1 MTIPLFG
8 DDAYLNETS
17 AKIVGFSDESGVV
30 LEKTIFYPTGGGQ
43 PGDIGSL
50 EINGKSYPVQ
60 DTVKGN
66 AGDIVLILE
75 HGPEGLNIGD
85 IGVQILNWEVRYSH
99 MKVHSALHLLS
110 VVIPLPVTG
119 GAITALKGRLD
130 FNMPDAIENKDEL
143 TDRLNQLIQGD
154 YEITESWISDEELQA
169 NPGLVK
175 TMSVKPPV
183 GAGKV
188 RLIRIGNDDVQ
199 IDLQPCGGTHVK
211 RTSEIGEMHL
221 GKMQKKGQLNRR
233 VNINKILINSKE
245 MLKLISLKYFLFNKD
260 LDLLSIIKYI
270 LSDFIL
276 YSFSFFL
283 KYCKII

>member
-17 AKIVGFSDESGVV
+17 AKIVGFLDENGVV

-85 IGVQILNWEVRYSH
+85 TGVQILNWEVRYSH

-188 RLIRIGNDDVQ
+188 RLIRIGNDDEQ

-221 GKMQKKGQLNRR
+221 GKMQKK
-233 VNINKILINSKE
+233 VS
-245 MLKLISLKYFLFNKD
+245 
-260 LDLLSIIKYI
+260 
-270 LSDFIL
+270 
-276 YSFSFFL
+276 
-283 KYCKII
+283 

>member
-17 AKIVGFSDESGVV
+17 AKIIGFSDESGVV

-85 IGVQILNWEVRYSH
+85 TGVQILNWEVRYSH

-211 RTSEIGEMHL
+211 RTS
-221 GKMQKKGQLNRR
+221 
-233 VNINKILINSKE
+233 
-245 MLKLISLKYFLFNKD
+245 
-260 LDLLSIIKYI
+260 
-270 LSDFIL
+270 
-276 YSFSFFL
+276 
-283 KYCKII
+283 

>member
-17 AKIVGFSDESGVV
+17 AKIIGFSDESGVV

-85 IGVQILNWEVRYSH
+85 TGVQILNWEVRYSH

-154 YEITESWISDEELQA
+154 YEITESLISDEELQA

-199 IDLQPCGGTHVK
+199 IDLQPCG
-211 RTSEIGEMHL
+211 
-221 GKMQKKGQLNRR
+221 
-233 VNINKILINSKE
+233 
-245 MLKLISLKYFLFNKD
+245 
-260 LDLLSIIKYI
+260 
-270 LSDFIL
+270 
-276 YSFSFFL
+276 
-283 KYCKII
+283 

>member
-50 EINGKSYPVQ
+50 EINGKSYSVQ

-85 IGVQILNWEVRYSH
+85 TGVQILNWEVRYSH

-199 IDLQPCGGTHVK
+199 IDLQPCG
-211 RTSEIGEMHL
+211 
-221 GKMQKKGQLNRR
+221 
-233 VNINKILINSKE
+233 
-245 MLKLISLKYFLFNKD
+245 
-260 LDLLSIIKYI
+260 
-270 LSDFIL
+270 
-276 YSFSFFL
+276 
-283 KYCKII
+283 

>member
-85 IGVQILNWEVRYSH
+85 TGVQILNWEVRYSH

-221 GKMQKKGQLNRR
+221 GKMQKK
-233 VNINKILINSKE
+233 VS
-245 MLKLISLKYFLFNKD
+245 
-260 LDLLSIIKYI
+260 
-270 LSDFIL
+270 
-276 YSFSFFL
+276 
-283 KYCKII
+283 